1 MKLNHFKK
9 VQSNYHGKQI
19 QIQSELDD
27 LQKTEKH

>member
-1 MKLNHFKK
+1 MKFKSFQK
-9 VQSNYHGKQI
+9 VQNNYHGKQI

>member
-9 VQSNYHGKQI
+9 VQNNYHGK